1 VQRQQKHHLVVA
13 AAGGSGSS
21 NGGGTEGRWPAL
33 RPLLAGLAG
42 VAAAAS
48 LLLGTPIDVAQARTA
63 LTADERNTI
72 QLFQRSRSSVVYIT
86 SLTTRWVAGWV
97 GG

>member
-1 VQRQQKHHLVVA
+1 MLVQQPQRHQLYTIA
-13 AAGGSGSS
+13 AASSSGNGSS
-21 NGGGTEGRWPAL
+21 RGDDGPEERWPTL
-33 RPLLAGLAG
+33 RRPLLAGLAG

-63 LTADERNTI
+63 LTTDERNTI

-86 SLTTRWVAGWV
+86 SLTTR
-97 GG
+97 